1 MLLEIRNL
9 TKAFGGL
16 IAVDHLNLKLK
27 NGGIHAIIG
36 PNGAGKTTLFNLIT
50 GRVKPTSG
58 LIFFKNEDITNL
70 SIHEISQRGIAIKFQ
85 RPSLFESLSVL
96 ENIAISV
103 KANRKI
109 WKNFYGSF
117 EDNEQVK
124 SILKNVRLMDKKEV
138 RVSRLS
144 YGEKQWLEI
153 GMVLANDPELIL
165 LDEPTS
171 GMSVKEKEE
180 TAKLIKNIAVKKTI
194 LITEHDFHFIK
205 KIADDVTV
213 LHRGKILAQGTIQDI
228 EKNHEVKE
236 VYLGER

>member
-1 MLLEIRNL
+1 
-9 TKAFGGL
+9 
-16 IAVDHLNLKLK
+16 
-27 NGGIHAIIG
+27 
-36 PNGAGKTTLFNLIT
+36 
-50 GRVKPTSG
+50 
-58 LIFFKNEDITNL
+58 
-70 SIHEISQRGIAIKFQ
+70 
-85 RPSLFESLSVL
+85 LSVL